1 LGIFPKNIKNKEREM
16 FKKGEKRIANVIE
29 KFTSLVDELE
39 KGMIELVDEQGR
51 NAEAIRSLEARN
63 TTVEASITQATNVAA
78 KLRALV
84 S

>member
-1 LGIFPKNIKNKEREM
+1 M

>member
-1 LGIFPKNIKNKEREM
+1 M

-29 KFTSLVDELE
+29 KFTSLVDELD
-39 KGMIELVDEQGR
+39 KGMVELMDEQGR
-51 NAEAIRSLEARN
+51 NAAAIRSLEERN